1 VTKHGEVKTI
11 VFVLLTDENQALII
25 SIVILSKLFV
35 WLSSSWLVCSATW
48 WQFTR

>member
-11 VFVLLTDENQALII
+11 VFVLLADELII

-35 WLSSSWLVCSATW
+35 WLSSSWLVCSATR